1 MSLRTVGVF
10 RIDETHAGVRF
21 FLLVYLTGAFIQ
33 ICSALQFFSMF
44 LCGLFKG
51 EGKIAEL
58 TANCLFC
65 MDAHSKSEILFKNP
79 YALVHQMN
87 YTLFL
92 NRKGWEKIL
101 LKLLSPKIYI
111 QDE

>member
-1 MSLRTVGVF
+1 MLCVTV
-10 RIDETHAGVRF
+10 
-21 FLLVYLTGAFIQ
+21 
-33 ICSALQFFSMF
+33 FSMF

-58 TANCLFC
+58 TANSLFC

-101 LKLLSPKIYI
+101 LKLLSHKIYI

>member
-10 RIDETHAGVRF
+10 RIDETHAGVRLF
-21 FLLVYLTGAFIQ
+21 NRCIHPDLLCVTV
-33 ICSALQFFSMF
+33 FSMF

-58 TANCLFC
+58 TANWLFC

-101 LKLLSPKIYI
+101 LKLLSHKIYI